1 MPEEARAVTI
11 TQLDRAECEQLL
23 ASHEVGRLA
32 VVADGRPHI
41 IPVNYSTP
49 GGGVI
54 VFRTD
59 PGTILTEASLRDVA
73 FEVDEIDALARLG
86 WSVAV
91 HGFGRDITDAIDP
104 ESVALRDLPL
114 ATWAPGD
121 RQQWFKVI
129 PSDVTGR
136 RLSPR

>member
-1 MPEEARAVTI
+1 MADQGPAVTI
-11 TQLDRAECEQLL
+11 TELDRVECERLL
-23 ASHEVGRLA
+23 ASHHVGRLA
-32 VVADGRPHI
+32 VVNDGKPHI
-41 IPVNYSTP
+41 VPLNYATP

-59 PGTILTEASLRDVA
+59 PGTILTEASLRTVA
-73 FEVDEIDALARLG
+73 FEVDEIDAQARLG

-91 HGFGRDITDAIDP
+91 HGFGRDIADAIDQ
-104 ESVALRDLPL
+104 ESVRLRALPL

-129 PSDVTGR
+129 PAEVTGR
-136 RLSPR
+136 RLSPG